1 MLTILSLCDYS
12 GTWSKPYRDA
22 GYDVIQVDLKHGHDI
37 RDFKVLPH
45 PVRGILAAPP
55 CTEFSV
61 SGNRFWK
68 EKDEDGRTAA
78 ALQLVD
84 ACMRIIVAHSPQ
96 WWVLENP
103 VGRLKHWIGPAKMYF
118 NPCDYG
124 DPYTKKTGL
133 WGHFS
138 PPTMHKVEATLGN
151 SPITGLGGK
160 SERTKELRSI
170 TPPGF
175 AQAFFEANP

>member
-12 GTWSKPYRDA
+12 GTWSQPYRDA
-22 GYDVIQVDLKHGHDI
+22 GYDVIQVDLKHGQDI
-37 RDFKVLPH
+37 RNFRFQSH

-61 SGNRFWK
+61 SCTRFWK
-68 EKDEDGRTAA
+68 QKDEDGRTAE
-78 ALQLVD
+78 ALRLVD
-84 ACMRIIVAHSPQ
+84 ACMRIIAAHDPL

-103 VGRLKHWIGPAKMYF
+103 VGRLKDWIGPAKMF
-118 NPCDYG
+118 FDPCDYG

-133 WGHFS
+133 WGQFN
-138 PPTMHKVEATLGN
+138 PPAMSKVFPELGS

-170 TPPGF
+170 TPGGF